1 VLAAPGVYW
10 PQEPGGKAMETN
22 GAKRDDLFA
31 GLHVLLEA
39 TFPKRCQTCG
49 REYADAAE
57 FLAAT
62 RQVRPNHTGLKQG
75 LDNDGHPVVDVF
87 RNCACGSTLLES
99 FYNRRDLSPE
109 GVKRRERFDELL
121 AKLVA
126 AGVESGLARAELRK
140 LMRGE
145 PNTVFD
151 IVRALKEAK

>member
-1 VLAAPGVYW
+1 MDANRSKW
-10 PQEPGGKAMETN
+10 
-22 GAKRDDLFA
+22 DDLFA
-31 GLHVLLEA
+31 GLHVLVEA

-49 REYADAAE
+49 REYANAAE

-62 RQVRPNHTGLKQG
+62 QQVRPDHTGLKQS
-75 LDNDGHPVVDVF
+75 LDDDGHPIVDVF

-99 FYNRRDLSPE
+99 FYNRRDLSE
-109 GVKRRERFDELL
+109 AGVKRRERFDDFL

-126 AGVESGLARAELRK
+126 AGVETDVARAELRK

-151 IVRALKEAK
+151 IVRSIKDAK